1 VIILL
6 FLKRKN
12 EVAEI
17 EKQLINDE
25 KTNLSKRNPGF
36 ERIYGITGFLYM
48 FLFNSA
54 CSVKS
59 YFFICT
65 YVNSLV
71 RLRFIV

>member
-1 VIILL
+1 MDELRK
-6 FLKRKN
+6 LK
-12 EVAEI
+12 
-17 EKQLINDE
+17 KQSTNGE
-25 KTNLSKRNPGF
+25 KTSLSKRNPGF
-36 ERIYGITGFLYM
+36 EKIYGITGFLYM
-48 FLFNSA
+48 FLFYSA